1 MRKNSENE
9 TLVLFLHDPENAFKR
24 LEDAINHPD
33 AV

>member
-9 TLVLFLHDPENAFKR
+9 TLVLFLSDPDNAFKR
-24 LEDAINHPD
+24 LEEAINNPD